1 MVPGVPEQ
9 RSSANAADIR
19 AAPDAE
25 LARRIAGPTRDSLAE
40 AEVCRRFAPRIRLYG
55 LKHLRDEER
64 ARDLAQSVLLA
75 VLEAVRQGRVADPE
89 RLDRFV
95 LGTAR
100 NLALQ
105 ARHADSRAEPVE
117 AEQLDL
123 AAVLPEHEQVDLPAL
138 YRCLGGLEARARVV
152 LHLSFTREKSADDI
166 AGALGTTPG
175 NVRVVRHRALAQLR
189 RCLDGDPARD
199 GNREAAS

>member
-9 RSSANAADIR
+9 PSSAGAADTR
-19 AAPDAE
+19 ATPDAD
-25 LARRIAGPTRDSLAE
+25 LARRIAGPIRDALAE
-40 AEVCRRFAPRIRLYG
+40 AELCRRFAPRIRLYG
-55 LKHLRDEER
+55 LKHLRDEEA

-75 VLEAVRQGRVADPE
+75 VLEGVRQGRLADPE

-105 ARHADSRAEPVE
+105 ARHADGRAAPVE
-117 AEQLDL
+117 TARLDL
-123 AAVLPEHEQVDLPAL
+123 LAILPEHEQVDLPAL
-138 YRCLGGLEARARVV
+138 HRCLAGLEPRARAV
-152 LHLSFTREKSADDI
+152 LHLSFAREKSADDI
-166 AGALGTTPG
+166 ARALGTTPG

-189 RCLDGDPARD
+189 RCLDGDAERD
-199 GNREAAS
+199 GKREGES